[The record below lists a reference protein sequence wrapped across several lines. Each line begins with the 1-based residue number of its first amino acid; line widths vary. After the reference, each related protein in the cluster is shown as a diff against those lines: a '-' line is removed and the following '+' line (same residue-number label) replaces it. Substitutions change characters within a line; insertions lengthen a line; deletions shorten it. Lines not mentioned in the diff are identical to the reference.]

1 VAFDL
6 STAQPVQNPPAPG
19 GGGGFD
25 LSTAMPDGV
34 DPMAVHLQRLAQL
47 QDDIKRS
54 EEEKQGPMGAAWEVS
69 KNFLKGSGDTAL
81 SLGTGLVS
89 TPLAGVGGLLTSP
102 LGFIPGMEGVGARNV
117 ERLQRALTWAPR
129 SDVGKEAGENIA
141 KPFELLAQGADWAGE
156 KTREGTGSNVLATG
170 VNTGIQMLPA
180 LLLKGRAKPVAG
192 ASTEAAAAS
201 TAAENLAKAQ
211 TYAADRMG
219 VDWNSLS
226 KQVQDKLTTIA
237 ADAGK
242 LDQLDPAAIAREAKL
257 QSLKVPVPATRGQIT
272 RDPVAIRNEGNV
284 SETNAGK
291 PIRDVHLAA
300 NQALLDNLD
309 VLKGKVSGTGK
320 TAATATTA
328 EQTGAS
334 VQSAARAKLDV
345 AKAKVKALYDKADK
359 AGETLQTVDT
369 KKVLDTVSD
378 SIDQPHYSYAQSW
391 LKANAERVKSGEITV
406 RDLEKLRQQAV
417 AKALNGGEDAH
428 YAGQLIKS
436 LDEVTE
442 GAGGK
447 LYQQA
452 RAARK
457 AQALEFEEQGAVS
470 DLVSNASRTDRATA
484 LESTTKT
491 ITNGSLED
499 VRKIKKTLLTGG
511 DEVTR
516 ASGKKAWRDVR
527 AQVVQDIKDASTKG
541 VALNSDGTP
550 NLGASALKRAVDK
563 YGPEKLEEI
572 FGAGSSKE
580 IYKILDA
587 AREVK
592 TAPPSAAV
600 GSSTV
605 QNLLAFLEKGIE
617 KVPVL
622 GTPVVEVARGVSQ
635 LRKIGAGGREA
646 KNALKTPLTEA
657 LKEGEAK
664 AKRAKALGTADQID
678 PSIGPLSLMGDAQ
691 RKQMQEQQLI
701 NALSSRKK

>member
-1 VAFDL
+1 VGFDL
-6 STAQPVQNPPAPG
+6 STAQPVQSTPP

-47 QDDIKRS
+47 EADIKKS
-54 EEEKQGPMGAAWEVS
+54 KEEAPSTAENAWGVT
-69 KNFLKGSGDTAL
+69 KNFLKGSADTVG
-81 SLGTGLVS
+81 SLGSGILSTPIAGLGGLV
-89 TPLAGVGGLLTSP
+89 TAP

-117 ERLQRALTWAPR
+117 ERLQRALTWSPR

-141 KPFELLAQGADWAGE
+141 KPFELLGQGADWAGE
-156 KTREGTGSNVLATG
+156 KTREATGSPLLATG
-170 VNTGIQMLPA
+170 VNTTAQMLPA
-180 LLLKGRAKPVAG
+180 LLLRGRAKPVSA
-192 ASTEAAAAS
+192 ASTEGAAAS

-219 VDWNSLS
+219 VDWNALS

-237 ADAGK
+237 GDAGK

-334 VQSAARAKLDV
+334 VQSAARAKLKYAAAKTKELYKQADASAEGAMPV
-345 AKAKVKALYDKADK
+345 SAEPLQAWLKDPANARNAPFLKSALSDYMDEAGNISARNLERIRQEATANANGPPSASTHFAGEARKIIDKLAEASGGELYAKARA
-359 AGETLQTVDT
+359 
-369 KKVLDTVSD
+369 S
-378 SIDQPHYSYAQSW
+378 
-391 LKANAERVKSGEITV
+391 
-406 RDLEKLRQQAV
+406 
-417 AKALNGGEDAH
+417 
-428 YAGQLIKS
+428 
-436 LDEVTE
+436 
-442 GAGGK
+442 
-447 LYQQA
+447 
-452 RAARK
+452 RAA
-457 AQALEFEEQGAVS
+457 QGTEFEQQGAVA
-470 DLVSNASRTDRATA
+470 DLVSDASRTDRSTA

-527 AQVVQDIKDASTKG
+527 AQVVQDIKDAATKG
-541 VALNSDGTP
+541 AALNSDGSP
-550 NLGASALKRAVDK
+550 NLGASAFKRAVDK
-563 YGPEKLEEI
+563 YGPEKLEEV
-572 FGAGSSKE
+572 FGPGSSKE

-664 AKRAKALGTADQID
+664 AKRSKLLGTTEQLD
-678 PSIGPLSLMGDAQ
+678 PSLGPMSLMGDAQ

-701 NALSSRKK
+701 DALSSRKR

>member
-1 VAFDL
+1 VGFDL
-6 STAQPVQNPPAPG
+6 STAQPVQSTPP

-47 QDDIKRS
+47 EADIKKS
-54 EEEKQGPMGAAWEVS
+54 KEEAPSTAENAWGVT
-69 KNFLKGSGDTAL
+69 KNFLKGSADTVG
-81 SLGTGLVS
+81 SLGSGILSTPIAGLGGLV
-89 TPLAGVGGLLTSP
+89 TAP

-141 KPFELLAQGADWAGE
+141 KPFELLGQGADWAGE

-219 VDWNSLS
+219 VDWNALS

-237 ADAGK
+237 GDAGK

-334 VQSAARAKLDV
+334 VQSAARAKLKYAAAKTKELYKQADASAEGAMPV
-345 AKAKVKALYDKADK
+345 SAEPLQAWLKDPANARNAPFLKSALSDYMDEAGNISARNLERIRQEATANANGPPSASTHFAGEARKIIDKLAEASGGELYAKARA
-359 AGETLQTVDT
+359 
-369 KKVLDTVSD
+369 S
-378 SIDQPHYSYAQSW
+378 
-391 LKANAERVKSGEITV
+391 
-406 RDLEKLRQQAV
+406 
-417 AKALNGGEDAH
+417 
-428 YAGQLIKS
+428 
-436 LDEVTE
+436 
-442 GAGGK
+442 
-447 LYQQA
+447 
-452 RAARK
+452 RAA
-457 AQALEFEEQGAVS
+457 QGTEFEQQGAVA
-470 DLVSNASRTDRATA
+470 DLVSDASRTDRSTA

-527 AQVVQDIKDASTKG
+527 AQVVQDIKDAATKG
-541 VALNSDGTP
+541 AALNSDGSP
-550 NLGASALKRAVDK
+550 NLGASAFKRAVDK
-563 YGPEKLEEI
+563 YGPEKLEEV
-572 FGAGSSKE
+572 FGPGSSKE

-664 AKRAKALGTADQID
+664 AKRSKLLGTTEQLD
-678 PSIGPLSLMGDAQ
+678 PSLGPMSLMGDAQ

-701 NALSSRKK
+701 DALSSRKR

>member
-1 VAFDL
+1 VGFDL
-6 STAQPVQNPPAPG
+6 STAQPVQSSPP

-25 LSTAMPDGV
+25 LSTAMPEGV

-47 QDDIKRS
+47 DADLKNTQDEAPGIA
-54 EEEKQGPMGAAWEVS
+54 GNAWGVT
-69 KNFLKGSGDTAL
+69 KNFLKGSADTAL
-81 SLGTGLVS
+81 SLTSGMVS
-89 TPLAGVGGLLTSP
+89 TPLAGVGGLLTAP
-102 LGFIPGMEGVGARNV
+102 LGYIPGMEGVGARNV

-141 KPFELLAQGADWAGE
+141 KPFELLGQGADWAGE

-219 VDWNSLS
+219 VDWNALS

-237 ADAGK
+237 GDAGK

-334 VQSAARAKLDV
+334 VQSAARAKLKYAA
-345 AKAKVKALYDKADK
+345 AKTKELYKQADASAEGAMPVSAEPLQAWLKDPANARNAPFLKSALSDYMDEAGNISARNLERIRQEATANANGPPSASTHF
-359 AGETLQTVDT
+359 AGE
-369 KKVLDTVSD
+369 
-378 SIDQPHYSYAQSW
+378 
-391 LKANAERVKSGEITV
+391 
-406 RDLEKLRQQAV
+406 
-417 AKALNGGEDAH
+417 
-428 YAGQLIKS
+428 
-436 LDEVTE
+436 
-442 GAGGK
+442 
-447 LYQQA
+447 
-452 RAARK
+452 ARK
-457 AQALEFEEQGAVS
+457 VIDKLA
-470 DLVSNASRTDRATA
+470 
-484 LESTTKT
+484 
-491 ITNGSLED
+491 GSLED

-527 AQVVQDIKDASTKG
+527 AQVVQDIKDAATKG
-541 VALNSDGTP
+541 AAINSDGSP
-550 NLGASALKRAVDK
+550 NLGASAFKRAVDK
-563 YGPEKLEEI
+563 YGPEKLEEV
-572 FGAGSSKE
+572 FGPGSSKE

-592 TAPPSAAV
+592 TVPPSAAV

-622 GTPVVEVARGVSQ
+622 GTPVVEVVRGVSQ

-646 KNALKTPLTEA
+646 KAALKPPLTEA
-657 LKEGEAK
+657 LKAGEAK
-664 AKRAKALGTADQID
+664 ANRARVVGSADQID
-678 PSIGPLSLMGDAQ
+678 PRIVPVSQMGDAQ
-691 RKQMQEQQLI
+691 RRQLQEQQLI
-701 NALSSRKK
+701 NALSPRKR